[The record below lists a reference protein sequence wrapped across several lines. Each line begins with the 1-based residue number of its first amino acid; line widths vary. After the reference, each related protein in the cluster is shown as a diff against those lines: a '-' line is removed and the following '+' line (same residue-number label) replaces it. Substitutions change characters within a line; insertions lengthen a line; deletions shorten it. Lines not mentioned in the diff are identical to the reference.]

1 MRNLDKLGFVLLS
14 ILLVGLSGADVPHLI
29 SYQGRLTNASG
40 NPLTGTHNITFRIYD
55 AASGGTM
62 LWSET
67 HTVTLNSEG
76 LYDVML
82 GSINPFPASV
92 DFSQP
97 YWLAVSVDGGSELC
111 RYQLGAAP
119 YALNIADTV
128 SQVGGY
134 FFTDGTRKVFMTQG
148 GLSLPSGETFLP
160 TRDAAAVYGY
170 GSDDVGVYGRSN
182 YWEGIIGY
190 STADDGI
197 QGITTNSSYAGV
209 HAINSSATSPS
220 EGYLAYNGYSVY
232 APGDV
237 YVGNSLQLAGLS
249 SAPSVGEG
257 KIYYN
262 STDHTAYLWNGA
274 EWKDIT
280 ATGGGGS
287 SGGIGGSGTANYIP
301 VWTSDST
308 LGNSIIRKVGNSIAV
323 GSFDPD
329 SALLGVK
336 SAGNFSH
343 AIQGWI
349 SSTPDG
355 SMWANLYTGS
365 AVFGDCSSGGKYS
378 AGVLGMIHYYSNADS
393 NNAGVVGAIGG
404 KDIFGGLAY
413 MIDTTEI
420 YAGYFRGQV
429 KAEGNVSE
437 NLTHL
442 EKSGVGIFI
451 NSVTDED
458 ALGIYAS
465 CANTPYYG
473 VGGYFEGGYRG
484 VYGVATLL
492 GFGSRVGVYGK
503 ASWGTSFNAGV
514 YGYASGDSG
523 ALYGVY
529 GTVSGSTSGVKYAI
543 YGNASGVSDAL
554 AGYFNGDV
562 NITGSLSKGSGS
574 FLIDHPDDPLH
585 KTLRHNFVESPE
597 NLCLYRGKVHLDENG
612 TATVRMPD
620 YFKSLTKEDEASI
633 NLTPVGKPFLVGA
646 EWNED
651 FSAFTIYGE
660 PNRDVWWTVYA
671 DRDDPVI
678 HQLGK
683 PVVQHKGKDIWIPD
697 GKLLYPRAYGFPDS
711 MGMDYHPEEEKTKEK

>member
-1 MRNLDKLGFVLLS
+1 MKLKGLVLLCF
-14 ILLVGLSGADVPHLI
+14 VGFAAADVPHLI
-29 SYQGRLTNASG
+29 SYQGRLTDASG

-67 HTVTLNSEG
+67 HTVELNSEG

-97 YWLAVSVDGGSELC
+97 YWLAISVDGGAELC

-148 GLSLPSGETFLP
+148 GLSLPSGETFST
-160 TRDAAAVYGY
+160 TRDAVAVYGY
-170 GSDDVGVYGRSN
+170 GSDDVGVYGRSD
-182 YWEGIIGY
+182 YWEGIVGY

-197 QGITTNSSYAGV
+197 QGITSSSSYAGV
-209 HAINSSATSPS
+209 HAINSSVTSPA
-220 EGYLAYNGYSVY
+220 EAFLAYNGFSVY
-232 APGDV
+232 APGDA
-237 YVGNSLQLAGLS
+237 YVGKTLQFGTLS

-257 KIYYN
+257 KVYYDA
-262 STDHTAYLWNGA
+262 TDHTLYLWNGA
-274 EWKDIT
+274 EWKDL
-280 ATGGGGS
+280 AASGG
-287 SGGIGGSGTANYIP
+287 GGIGGSGSTNYIP
-301 VWTSDST
+301 IWTSDST

-323 GSFDPD
+323 GSYDPD

-336 SAGNFSH
+336 STDNFSH
-343 AIQGWI
+343 AIQGYI

-355 SMWANLYTGS
+355 SEWTNIYTGS
-365 AVFGDCSSGGKYS
+365 AIFGDCSSGGKYS
-378 AGVLGMIHYYSNADS
+378 AGVLGTVHYYSSADS

-429 KAEGNVSE
+429 KAEGEVN
-437 NLTHL
+437 NNATHP

-451 NSVTDED
+451 NSVTTDD
-458 ALGIYAS
+458 AFGIYSA
-465 CANTPYYG
+465 CNNTPFYG
-473 VGGYFEGGYRG
+473 IGGHFEGGYKG
-484 VYGVATLL
+484 IEAEATLP
-492 GFGSRVGVYGK
+492 GTGSRIGAYGE
-503 ASWGTSFNAGV
+503 ASGGTLFNAGV
-514 YGYASGDSG
+514 YGYAKGDSG

-529 GTVSGSTSGVKYAI
+529 GEVWGGGSGVKYAI
-543 YGNASGVSDAL
+543 YGDASGTSGAL

-597 NLCLYRGKVHLDENG
+597 NLCLYRGRAHLDENG

-678 HQLGK
+678 HQLAK

-711 MGMDYHPEEEKTKEK
+711 MGMDYHPDEKKTEE